1 MYFSGDNLTA
11 VPGQVVHP
19 ECRKN
24 CCHPNIQ
31 SQVSEKDIEHSI
43 SNPRTQNF
51 GGGVDFKPKCLLCD
65 KDVKSKLNTHI

>member
-1 MYFSGDNLTA
+1 MYFSGENLTA

-31 SQVSEKDIEHSI
+31 SQVYEKDIEHSI

-51 GGGVDFKPKCLLCD
+51 GGGGRGGLT
-65 KDVKSKLNTHI
+65 SNLNVYCVIKMQNPN